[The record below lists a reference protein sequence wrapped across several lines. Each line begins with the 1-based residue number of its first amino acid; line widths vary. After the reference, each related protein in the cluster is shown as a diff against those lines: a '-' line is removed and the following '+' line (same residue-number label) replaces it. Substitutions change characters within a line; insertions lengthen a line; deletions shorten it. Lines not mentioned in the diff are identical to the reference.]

1 MPGFVIPTYTFRW
14 SQSTPKYSYLGQGL
28 WSTKSMQRHL
38 ILCHILQ
45 PLGIYLKQPS
55 NVPISSGEQTPKS
68 QHWQTYTMLANT
80 RQEISYLHLLQRSR
94 PPSSQV
100 QTCFLWRAILMF
112 AFIVLNVFV
121 LCFHI
126 WTNPNTCALSPLL
139 GHGWLGQELS
149 WKTEVW
155 QQPIFQAGNIPNWG
169 TGGRRAKTKSSWKL
183 PSLCYFHHVERWRAR
198 FRFLSSMPLV
208 SHKDL
213 SGLLNVEASEAEL
226 MHPVGLGSMGWG

>member
-1 MPGFVIPTYTFRW
+1 
-14 SQSTPKYSYLGQGL
+14 
-28 WSTKSMQRHL
+28 
-38 ILCHILQ
+38 
-45 PLGIYLKQPS
+45 
-55 NVPISSGEQTPKS
+55 
-68 QHWQTYTMLANT
+68 MLAK
-80 RQEISYLHLLQRSR
+80 RFLISTCSKDQGHPLLKYKHVSCGGQSSCLPLLYSMYLSCV
-94 PPSSQV
+94 SIFG
-100 QTCFLWRAILMF
+100 QTQ
-112 AFIVLNVFV
+112 
-121 LCFHI
+121 
-126 WTNPNTCALSPLL
+126 TL